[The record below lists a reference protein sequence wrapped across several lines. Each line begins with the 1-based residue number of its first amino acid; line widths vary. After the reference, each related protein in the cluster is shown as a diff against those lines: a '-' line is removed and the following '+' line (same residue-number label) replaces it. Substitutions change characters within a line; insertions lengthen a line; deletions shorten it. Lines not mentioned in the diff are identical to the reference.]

1 MTNKELQQLTE
12 TISLAFLSALLH
24 TQPASI
30 TAFARR
36 GRYLL
41 KSHDIELNPKQY
53 ERYGKEE
60 LIGIIKHELCHY
72 HLHLEGKGYKH
83 GDKDFQ
89 EWLAKTG
96 APRYCKTAQD
106 EQTVLVYTCTSCSRT
121 YHRRR
126 KINTQK
132 YVCGTCHGKL
142 KFLSKKYCI
151 KGSDYAIL

>member
-12 TISLAFLSALLH
+12 TISLAFFKRPFTH
-24 TQPASI
+24 T
-30 TAFARR
+30 ARFNNR
-36 GRYLL
+36 LRTTGGRYLL

-106 EQTVLVYTCTSCSRT
+106 EQIILVYTCTSCSRI

-132 YVCGTCHGKL
+132 YVCGNCHGKL
-142 KFLSKKYCI
+142 KFLSKKVLHQR
-151 KGSDYAIL
+151 K